1 MKRTKQ
7 PRVSVQAVAN
17 RELKADI
24 KAREKMIKD
33 QSPTAD
39 AKKKVA
45 DSFVNFSQSL
55 GIGTDNPMSSSS
67 YGFNPI
73 TRIRT
78 QLEWI
83 HRGSWLGGVAIDVVA
98 EDMTRAGVDVLGG
111 MDPADMET
119 LNEAVVTLGIWSKIK
134 ENTQWSRLYG
144 GSIAVML
151 IDGQDPSTPLRLER
165 VGKGQFKGLL
175 VLDRWMVEP
184 SLNLLVTEL
193 GPDLGLPMFYTVTAD
208 APALPRSKIHYSRVI
223 RQVGITLPY
232 WQRVQENLWG
242 LSIIERLYDRMVMF
256 DSATTGAGQLVYKSY
271 LRTVKIKGLR
281 ELIAA
286 GGQMYQ
292 GLVNQINFMKRYQSI
307 EGITLLDG
315 EDEMIEGGANGFGG
329 LADALTQFGQQL
341 SGALQIP
348 LVRLFGQ
355 SPSGFNSGDSD
366 IRLYYDDIKQQQE
379 SCLKVGVTRVY
390 RAIAQ
395 SEGLK
400 IPDGFKIE
408 FRSLWQLS
416 EKEKSEIAVNNVG
429 AVVQA
434 QEAGLISD
442 QTAAKELRQSGHQTG
457 VFTNITDQ
465 EIEAMSETIDPP
477 PSAEEALDP
486 KLDEKPTTDSS
497 LKIMNNMKRFHD
509 LDVVIE
515 NPKHSFRHGDG
526 WSARLAA
533 DYGYIRRAT
542 GADGDQLD
550 CFIGP
555 NASSDSVWVINQRD
569 LKTGNFDEHKC
580 MLGYDNMGT
589 AMADY
594 VASYSNIDAWS
605 QISSVKHLHMADFK
619 DWLATA
625 DLTQPC
631 MELAK

>member
-1 MKRTKQ
+1 
-7 PRVSVQAVAN
+7 VQAVAN
-17 RELKADI
+17 RALKADN
-24 KAREKMIKD
+24 KAREKIIKD
-33 QSPTAD
+33 QASTD
-39 AKKKVA
+39 LKNKVN

-55 GIGTDNPMSSSS
+55 GMGADNPMSSSS

-111 MDPADMET
+111 MDPAEMET
-119 LNEAVVTLGIWSKIK
+119 LNEAVTTLGIWSKIK

-184 SLNLLVTEL
+184 SLTQLVTEL
-193 GPDLGLPMFYTVTAD
+193 GPDLGNPMFYTVTAD
-208 APALPRSKIHYSRVI
+208 APALPRAKIHYSRVI

-242 LSIIERLYDRMVMF
+242 LSVIERLYDRMVMF

-292 GLVNQINFMKRYQSI
+292 GLVNQINFMKRYQTL
-307 EGITLLDG
+307 EGITILDG
-315 EDEMIEGGANGFGG
+315 EDEMTEGGANGFGG
-329 LADALTQFGQQL
+329 LAEALTQFGQQL

-379 SCLKVGVTRVY
+379 SCLKVGLTRIY

-400 IPDGFKIE
+400 VPDGFKIE

-416 EKEKSEIAVNNVG
+416 EKEKSEIAVNNTN
-429 AVVQA
+429 AVTQA

-442 QTAAKELRQSGHQTG
+442 KTAAKELRQSGHQTG
-457 VFTNITDQ
+457 VFTNITDE
-465 EIEAMSETIDPP
+465 EIESMSDDLTPP
-477 PSAEEALDP
+477 PAGEEALGD
-486 KLDEKPTTDSS
+486 KPDAAKTDDSPVNVLTAMS
-497 LKIMNNMKRFHD
+497 RVHG
-509 LDVVIE
+509 LDVAIE
-515 NPKHSFRHGDG
+515 NQKGSYRHGEG

-533 DYGYIRRAT
+533 DYGYIRRAK
-542 GADGDQLD
+542 GADGDEID

-555 NASSDSVWVINQRD
+555 DLGSDSVWVINQRNME
-569 LKTGNFDEHKC
+569 TGAFDEHKC
-580 MLGYDNMGT
+580 MLGYSNMGT

-594 VASYSNIDAWS
+594 VKSYPNLDAWS
-605 QISSVKHLHMADFK
+605 QISSVKHMHMADFK
-619 DWLATA
+619 AWLADA
-625 DLTQPC
+625 DLSQPC
-631 MELAK
+631 MEMPK